1 MDGRMG
7 VNLSDYVNGKSTV
20 RDTAAVRGSAEM
32 TGIQNKGNQ
41 EVPLKAGE
49 QLRGTVVEAD
59 AGKVVIETK
68 DHGTFT
74 ARLENG
80 MQVSKGDVMDFE
92 VRGMQGR
99 QITLTPLYSNMSVD
113 SSVLK
118 ALQAAS
124 LPVTDAHVR
133 MVNEMMSQ
141 GMGIDR
147 QALQSMSGLAGQ
159 YQTAP
164 PELLVQM
171 KQLGLPITEDSVM
184 QAESYRN
191 NTAQIVNGFGEA
203 GEQIYGLMREMAK
216 NREYE
221 TLGRLFTE
229 AAKLFAEGELAESLS
244 GLKGGGEGGSGNIYG
259 QSAESMDGVV
269 RLVIGV
275 KAGESDAQGGTNVEI
290 TAADTAD
297 GAAGSADG
305 SMHGTAAEHMTGLS
319 RTATDGG
326 MAVGNT
332 VEDGRIA
339 GGDSVQGGMADHAG
353 ETSVH
358 AEMEGKAGGMSGMT
372 PDGRLS
378 GENGMWTKGPE
389 NTENAAGGNGNTH
402 GAAAGENIAHADSGQ
417 DMFSSFLKS
426 LSDTLAKQAG
436 TPELYRSV
444 GQELSRMLGNPQ
456 FGVDFQNALVKKW
469 LLAPQEAASKEQVQE
484 LYETVLR
491 QTGQLKQM
499 LADAG
504 RQDSTAMKS
513 LQNMEREVEFL
524 NELNQNFAYVQLP
537 LKMSGQHANGD
548 LYVYTNKKGFAG
560 RDGAVT
566 AFLHLGMEHLGDM
579 DIYVALQQQKVSTKF
594 YLEDDSIIDFLETHM
609 EELNRRLTGKGYI
622 TKSELFRKDHDDHGN
637 VFDEMLKDSKS
648 TGMSPQILL
657 SRQSFDAR
665 A

>member
-32 TGIQNKGNQ
+32 TGIQNKGSQ

-171 KQLGLPITEDSVM
+171 KQLGLPITEESVM

-191 NTAQIVNGFGEA
+191 NSAQIVNGFGEA
-203 GEQIYGLMREMAK
+203 GEQIYGLMREMAE

-244 GLKGGGEGGSGNIYG
+244 GLKGGGEGGLGNIYG

-269 RLVIGV
+269 RLVLG
-275 KAGESDAQGGTNVEI
+275 KTGESDAQGSTNVESA
-290 TAADTAD
+290 AADAAE
-297 GAAGSADG
+297 GASGSTDG
-305 SMHGTAAEHMTGLS
+305 SMHGTAAEHVTGLP
-319 RTATDGG
+319 RTAADGG
-326 MAVGNT
+326 NAVEG
-332 VEDGRIA
+332 GRIA
-339 GGDSVQGGMADHAG
+339 GGDSVQGGMLDHAG

-358 AEMEGKAGGMSGMT
+358 AELEGKADGMSGLT

-378 GENGMWTKGPE
+378 GENGMWAKGPE
-389 NTENAAGGNGNTH
+389 STENAAGGNTH
-402 GAAAGENIAHADSGQ
+402 GAAAGENITPADSGQ

-444 GQELSRMLGNPQ
+444 GQELSRMLGNRQ
-456 FGVDFQNALVKKW
+456 FGADFQNALVKKW

-537 LKMSGQHANGD
+537 LKMNGQHANGD
-548 LYVYTNKKGFAG
+548 LYVYTNKKGFGG

-622 TKSELFRKDHDDHGN
+622 TKSELFRKDHDDQGN

-648 TGMSPQILL
+648 AGMSPQILL

>member
-1 MDGRMG
+1 MS
-7 VNLSDYVNGKSTV
+7 VNLSDYVNGKNTV
-20 RDTAAVRGSAEM
+20 REITAVRGSAET
-32 TGIQNKGNQ
+32 TGTQGKGGQ
-41 EVPLKAGE
+41 ELPLKAGE

-68 DHGTFT
+68 DHGVFT

-80 MQVSKGDVMDFE
+80 MQVNKGDVMDFE

-124 LPVTDAHVR
+124 LPVTEAHVR

-147 QALQSMSGLAGQ
+147 QALQGMSGLVGQ
-159 YQTAP
+159 YRTAS

-171 KQLGLPITEDSVM
+171 KQLGLPITNDSVM

-191 NTAQIVNGFGEA
+191 NTAQIVNGFGET
-203 GEQIYGLMREMAK
+203 GKQIYDLMRGMAQ
-216 NREYE
+216 NGEYE
-221 TLGRLFTE
+221 ALGKLFTE
-229 AAKLFAEGELAESLS
+229 AAKLFAEGELAEGLS
-244 GLKGGGEGGSGNIYG
+244 GLKGGTEGGPGSIYG
-259 QSAESMDGVV
+259 QAAESMDGVV
-269 RLVIGV
+269 RLVTGGM
-275 KAGESDAQGGTNVEI
+275 ADGDAQGSVHGESVSAGME
-290 TAADTAD
+290 DGLQAD
-297 GAAGSADG
+297 GLRTG
-305 SMHGTAAEHMTGLS
+305 MHGTAAD
-319 RTATDGG
+319 A
-326 MAVGNT
+326 
-332 VEDGRIA
+332 
-339 GGDSVQGGMADHAG
+339 
-353 ETSVH
+353 
-358 AEMEGKAGGMSGMT
+358 AGGMSRLMA
-372 PDGRLS
+372 DGRIL
-378 GENGMWTKGPE
+378 GEHEAQAPGQAGA
-389 NTENAAGGNGNTH
+389 ENAAGY
-402 GAAAGENIAHADSGQ
+402 GEHEA
-417 DMFSSFLKS
+417 FTSFLKS

-436 TPELYRSV
+436 TPQLYRSV
-444 GQELSRMLGNPQ
+444 GQELSRMLGDPQ
-456 FGVDFQNALVKKW
+456 FGADFQNALIKKW
-469 LLAPQEAASKEQVQE
+469 LLTPQEAGSKQQVQD
-484 LYETVLR
+484 LYESVLR

-504 RQDSTAMKS
+504 KQDSAAMKS
-513 LQNMEREVEFL
+513 LDHMQREVEFL

-566 AFLHLGMEHLGDM
+566 AFLHLGMDHLGDM
-579 DIYVALQQQKVSTKF
+579 DVYVAIQRQKVSTKF

-609 EELNRRLTGKGYI
+609 DELNRRLAGKGYLM
-622 TKSELFRKDHDDHGN
+622 KSELLRKDHEDHGN
-637 VFDEMLKDSKS
+637 VFDQMLKDSKS
-648 TGMSPQILL
+648 AGMSPQILL